1 MLECIIFYYQ
11 IVVEYYRK
19 DWRLMVRIHQ
29 RVHERHPELD
39 DGDVE
44 AAWES
49 YCFAAV
55 RMPGER
61 EMRTGYDPQGRYI
74 EMVDSTARRR
84 VARLPRYDAAEQED
98 AEGDRER
105 EKERLLMEYRLA
117 NGSVITDEDIER
129 ECAEYESGSWEGSL
143 VNLRV
148 GRPRLSE
155 VEANA
160 NLSFKCP
167 KTGAD
172 LIERA
177 AAACGMRKSEFLR
190 SAAIEKAE
198 RILRSA

>member
-1 MLECIIFYYQ
+1 
-11 IVVEYYRK
+11 
-19 DWRLMVRIHQ
+19 MVRIHQ

-55 RMPGER
+55 RIPGEC

-74 EMVDSTARRR
+74 EMVGVLLADGAWLVYHAMTPPSKKTLREIENARR
-84 VARLPRYDAAEQED
+84 LLMEC
-98 AEGDRER
+98 

-143 VNLRV
+143 VNFRV

>member
-1 MLECIIFYYQ
+1 
-11 IVVEYYRK
+11 
-19 DWRLMVRIHQ
+19 
-29 RVHERHPELD
+29 
-39 DGDVE
+39 
-44 AAWES
+44 
-49 YCFAAV
+49 
-55 RMPGER
+55 
-61 EMRTGYDPQGRYI
+61 
-74 EMVDSTARRR
+74 
-84 VARLPRYDAAEQED
+84 
-98 AEGDRER
+98 
-105 EKERLLMEYRLA
+105 MEYRLA

-177 AAACGMRKSEFLR
+177 AAAESALPQGVSALRRRYVRHVANITAVKSCRGSGHPHHHRFNR
-190 SAAIEKAE
+190 PVN
-198 RILRSA
+198 RILLSRLSACL